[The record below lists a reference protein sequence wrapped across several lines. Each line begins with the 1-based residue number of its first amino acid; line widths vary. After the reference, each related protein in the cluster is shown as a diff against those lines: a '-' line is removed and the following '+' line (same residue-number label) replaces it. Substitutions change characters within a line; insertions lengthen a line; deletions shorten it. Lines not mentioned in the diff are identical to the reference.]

1 LRPRLACYSFETNYS
16 ALATLKIFHF
26 AAVRV
31 GGKPPDQNN
40 TRPTNGSEGTA
51 MASNDYND
59 QDRHEDIKVLHGMGY
74 AQELSRSM
82 SKFSNFAISFS
93 IICILS
99 GGINSFAQ
107 AISSVGGAGAGIGWI
122 VGCVLSG
129 MFALAMAQ
137 IASAFPTAGGLY
149 HWASILGGRFWGWL
163 TAWLNLLGLIT
174 VLGAINIGTA
184 YFFQGTFGA
193 MFGTTGADGAVT
205 PWPSSDMEI
214 VLFVAVI
221 TAIQALF
228 NHLGIKITT
237 FLTDVSGY
245 IIFVT
250 TAVLVLACLFY
261 APAIDISRL
270 WTFTNYSG
278 DAGGGVFPA
287 SDNMGYLFLLC
298 LLLPVYTITGYDA
311 SAHTSEET
319 KNAATSVPKGI
330 VNAVIW
336 SSLVG
341 WVMICA
347 ITLAIPDLAVAA
359 SQGFGMFFATMDA
372 ILPAGLKTVLYLGI
386 LIAQF
391 LCGLAT
397 VTSASRM
404 LFAFSRDNGM
414 PVGSKALATV
424 SPKYRTPV
432 NAIWTATVLCIL
444 YVVLAMS
451 IKVAG
456 TSIYVIVVNST
467 LVFLFLSFT
476 VPLVAG
482 LFAYGTAK
490 WPNPG
495 PWAMSGGTYKLVTV
509 LSVVGMGVI
518 LFIAVAPPNDRV
530 LWIVLGFLA
539 LAIVVWVLFEGRRF
553 QGPPIGDEV
562 KRRAAAIAAAEKAVG
577 QQA

>member
-1 LRPRLACYSFETNYS
+1 
-16 ALATLKIFHF
+16 
-26 AAVRV
+26 
-31 GGKPPDQNN
+31 
-40 TRPTNGSEGTA
+40 
-51 MASNDYND
+51 MASDDYTD
-59 QDRHEDIKVLHGMGY
+59 KAAHEDMKVLHGMGY

-122 VGCVLSG
+122 VGCLLSG

-184 YFFQGTFGA
+184 YFFAGTFGA
-193 MFGTTGADGAVT
+193 LFGFTGTDMQVVT
-205 PWPSSDMEI
+205 
-214 VLFVAVI
+214 FVAAI
-221 TAIQALF
+221 TIVQALF

-237 FLTDVSGY
+237 MLTDLSGY
-245 IIFVT
+245 LIFAT
-250 TAVLVLACLFY
+250 TALLVLACLYF

-270 WTFTNYSG
+270 WTFTNFSG
-278 DAGGGVFPA
+278 EAGGNVFPQT
-287 SDNMGYLFLLC
+287 DNTTYLFLLC

-319 KNAATSVPKGI
+319 KNAATSVPSGI
-330 VNAVIW
+330 VSAVIW
-336 SSLVG
+336 SSIVG
-341 WVMICA
+341 WIMICS

-359 SQGFGMFFATMDA
+359 GQGWGMFFATMDA
-372 ILPAGLKTVLYLGI
+372 IMPAGLKTVLYLGI

-404 LFAFSRDNGM
+404 LFAFSRDDGM
-414 PVGSKALATV
+414 PVASKALATV

-432 NAIWTATVLCIL
+432 NAIWTATALCIL

-451 IKVAG
+451 IKIAG

-476 VPLVAG
+476 IPLVAG

-490 WPNPG
+490 WPSPG
-495 PWAMSGGTYKLVTV
+495 PWAMSAGVYKLVTV

-518 LFIAVAPPNDRV
+518 LFIAVAPPNERV
-530 LWIVLGFLA
+530 LYVVAGFIALA
-539 LAIVVWVLFEGRRF
+539 LVLWFAVENRRFEG
-553 QGPPIGDEV
+553 PPTGDRIAAR
-562 KRRAAAIAAAEKAVG
+562 KAAIAAAEAAVG
-577 QQA
+577 QKG

>member
-1 LRPRLACYSFETNYS
+1 
-16 ALATLKIFHF
+16 
-26 AAVRV
+26 
-31 GGKPPDQNN
+31 
-40 TRPTNGSEGTA
+40 
-51 MASNDYND
+51 MASDDYSD
-59 QDRHEDIKVLHGMGY
+59 KSKHEDMKVLHGMGY

-122 VGCVLSG
+122 VGCLLSG
-129 MFALAMAQ
+129 MFALSMAQ
-137 IASAFPTAGGLY
+137 VASAFPTAGGLY
-149 HWASILGGRFWGWL
+149 HWASILGNRFWGWL

-184 YFFQGTFGA
+184 YFFAGTFGPD
-193 MFGTTGADGAVT
+193 FGFTGTDWQVVG
-205 PWPSSDMEI
+205 
-214 VLFVAVI
+214 FVAVI
-221 TAIQALF
+221 TVAQAIF
-228 NHLGIKITT
+228 NHVGIKATT
-237 FLTDVSGY
+237 FLTDISGY
-245 IIFVT
+245 IIFAT
-250 TAVLVLACLFY
+250 TALLVVACLYY

-278 DAGGGVFPA
+278 EAGGNVFPQ
-287 SDNMGYLFLLC
+287 SDNVGYLFLLC

-319 KNAATSVPKGI
+319 KNAAHSVPKGI
-330 VNAVIW
+330 IHAVFW
-336 SSLVG
+336 SSIIG

-347 ITLAIPDLAVAA
+347 ITLAIPDMAVAA
-359 SQGFGMFFATMDA
+359 SQGWGMFFGTINA
-372 ILPAGLKTVLYLGI
+372 IMPAGLAKVIFLGI

-404 LFAFSRDNGM
+404 LFAFSRDDGM
-414 PVGSKALATV
+414 PVGSKALASV
-424 SPKYRTPV
+424 SPKFRTPV
-432 NAIWTATVLCIL
+432 NAIWTSTVLCIL
-444 YVVLAMS
+444 YVLLAMS

-476 VPLVAG
+476 IPLVAAM
-482 LFAYGTAK
+482 FAFGTAK

-495 PWAMSGGTYKLVTV
+495 PWAMSAGVYKLVTV
-509 LSVVGMGVI
+509 LSVVGMAVI
-518 LFIAVAPPNDRV
+518 LFIAVAPPNERV
-530 LWIVLGFLA
+530 LYVVAGAVALA
-539 LAIVVWVLFEGRRF
+539 LILWFAVENRRFEG
-553 QGPPIGDEV
+553 PPTGERIAAR
-562 KRRAAAIAAAEKAVG
+562 KAAIAAAEAAVG
-577 QQA
+577 EKG

>member
-1 LRPRLACYSFETNYS
+1 
-16 ALATLKIFHF
+16 
-26 AAVRV
+26 
-31 GGKPPDQNN
+31 
-40 TRPTNGSEGTA
+40 
-51 MASNDYND
+51 MASDDYTD
-59 QDRHEDIKVLHGMGY
+59 KHHHEDVKVLHGMGY

-122 VGCVLSG
+122 VGCLLSG
-129 MFALAMAQ
+129 MFALSMAQ

-149 HWASILGGRFWGWL
+149 HWGSILGNRFVGWL

-184 YFFQGTFGA
+184 YFFAGTFGS
-193 MFGTTGADGAVT
+193 MFGFTGTDGQVVA
-205 PWPSSDMEI
+205 
-214 VLFVAVI
+214 FVAVI
-221 TAIQALF
+221 TIIQAIF
-228 NHLGIKITT
+228 NHIGIKATT
-237 FLTDVSGY
+237 FLTDISGW
-245 IIFVT
+245 IIFAT
-250 TAVLVLACLFY
+250 TAVLVVACLWF

-270 WTFTNYSG
+270 WTFHNFSG
-278 DAGGGVFPA
+278 EAGGNVFPQ

-319 KNAATSVPKGI
+319 KNAAHSVPRGIVTSVF
-330 VNAVIW
+330 W

-347 ITLAIPDLAVAA
+347 ITLAIPDLATAA
-359 SQGFGMFFATMDA
+359 GQGWGMFFATMDA
-372 ILPAGLKTVLYLGI
+372 ILPAGLKTILYLGI
-386 LIAQF
+386 LITQL

-404 LFAFSRDNGM
+404 LFAFSRDDGM

-444 YVVLAMS
+444 YVIMAMM
-451 IKVAG
+451 IKVG
-456 TSIYVIVVNST
+456 ETSIYVIVVNST

-482 LFAYGTAK
+482 VFAYGTAK

-495 PWAMSGGTYKLVTV
+495 PWAMSSGVYKLVTL
-509 LSVVGMGVI
+509 LSVIGMAVI
-518 LFIAVAPPNDRV
+518 LFIAVAPPNERV
-530 LWIVLGFLA
+530 LYVVLGFIALA
-539 LAIVVWVLFEGRRF
+539 LVFWVTVENRRFEG
-553 QGPPIGDEV
+553 PPTGERI
-562 KRRAAAIAAAEKAVG
+562 AARKAVIAAAEAAVG
-577 QQA
+577 EKG

>member
-1 LRPRLACYSFETNYS
+1 
-16 ALATLKIFHF
+16 
-26 AAVRV
+26 
-31 GGKPPDQNN
+31 
-40 TRPTNGSEGTA
+40 
-51 MASNDYND
+51 MASDYSD
-59 QDRHEDIKVLHGMGY
+59 KDHKEDIKVLHGMGY

-122 VGCVLSG
+122 VGCLLSG

-149 HWASILGGRFWGWL
+149 HWASILGNRFWGWL

-184 YFFQGTFGA
+184 YFFAGTFGGL
-193 MFGTTGADGAVT
+193 FGFTGTDGQ
-205 PWPSSDMEI
+205 I
-214 VLFVAVI
+214 VAFVAAI
-221 TAIQALF
+221 TILQALF
-228 NHLGIKITT
+228 NHLGIKVTT
-237 FLTDVSGY
+237 MLTDISGY
-245 IIFVT
+245 IIFAT
-250 TAVLVLACLFY
+250 TAVLVLACLYF

-278 DAGGGVFPA
+278 EAGGNVFPQ
-287 SDNMGYLFLLC
+287 SDSVGYLFLLC

-319 KNAATSVPKGI
+319 KNAATSVPRGI
-330 VNAVIW
+330 VTAVFW

-341 WVMICA
+341 WIMICA
-347 ITLAIPDLAVAA
+347 ITLAIPDMAVAA
-359 SQGFGMFFATMDA
+359 GQGWGMFFATMDA
-372 ILPAGLKTVLYLGI
+372 ILPAGLKTVLYAGI

-404 LFAFSRDNGM
+404 LFAFSRDDGL
-414 PVGSKALATV
+414 PFGSKALASV

-444 YVVLAMS
+444 YVMLALS

-476 VPLVAG
+476 IPLIAG
-482 LFAYGTAK
+482 LLAYGTPK

-495 PWAMSGGTYKLVTV
+495 PWAMSAGLYKLVTV
-509 LSVVGMGVI
+509 LAIIGMGVI
-518 LFIAVAPPNDRV
+518 LYIAVAPPNGRV
-530 LWIVLGFLA
+530 LWVVLGFIALA
-539 LAIVVWVLFEGRRF
+539 LILWFAVENRRFEG
-553 QGPPIGDEV
+553 PPTGDRIAAR
-562 KRRAAAIAAAEKAVG
+562 KAAIAAAERAVG
-577 QQA
+577 EAT

>member
-1 LRPRLACYSFETNYS
+1 MAADDYSD
-16 ALATLKIFHF
+16 KH
-26 AAVRV
+26 
-31 GGKPPDQNN
+31 K
-40 TRPTNGSEGTA
+40 
-51 MASNDYND
+51 
-59 QDRHEDIKVLHGMGY
+59 HEDVKILHGMGY

-122 VGCVLSG
+122 VGCILSG

-184 YFFQGTFGA
+184 YFFAGTFGS
-193 MFGTTGADGAVT
+193 MFGFSGTDGQVVT
-205 PWPSSDMEI
+205 
-214 VLFVAVI
+214 FVAAI
-221 TAIQALF
+221 TIIQALF
-228 NHLGIKITT
+228 NHVGIKVTT
-237 FLTDVSGY
+237 MLTDVSGY
-245 IIFVT
+245 IIFAT

-278 DAGGGVFPA
+278 EAGGNVFPA

-319 KNAATSVPKGI
+319 KNAAHSVPRGIVTSVF
-330 VNAVIW
+330 W
-336 SSLVG
+336 SSLIG
-341 WVMICA
+341 WIMICA
-347 ITLAIPDLAVAA
+347 ITVAIPDLSVAA
-359 SQGFGMFFATMDA
+359 SQGWGMFYATMDA
-372 ILPAGLKTVLYLGI
+372 ILPSGLKNVLYLGI
-386 LIAQF
+386 LIAQL

-404 LFAFSRDNGM
+404 LFAFSRDDGM

-444 YVVLAMS
+444 YVILAMS
-451 IKVAG
+451 IKVGG

-495 PWAMSGGTYKLVTV
+495 PWAMSSGVYKLVTV
-509 LSVVGMGVI
+509 LSVVGMAVI
-518 LFIAVAPPNDRV
+518 LFIAVAPPNERV
-530 LWIVLGFLA
+530 LWVVLGFIALA
-539 LAIVVWVLFEGRRF
+539 LVLWVTVENRRFEG
-553 QGPPIGDEV
+553 PPTGERI
-562 KRRAAAIAAAEKAVG
+562 AARKAVIAAAEAAVG
-577 QQA
+577 EKG

>member
-1 LRPRLACYSFETNYS
+1 MAENYDDK
-16 ALATLKIFHF
+16 AQH
-26 AAVRV
+26 
-31 GGKPPDQNN
+31 DD
-40 TRPTNGSEGTA
+40 
-51 MASNDYND
+51 M
-59 QDRHEDIKVLHGMGY
+59 KVLHGMGY

-122 VGCVLSG
+122 VGCALSG

-149 HWASILGGRFWGWL
+149 HWSSILGGRFLGWL

-184 YFFQGTFGA
+184 YFFQGAFGA
-193 MFGTTGADGAVT
+193 MFGTVGADGAIT
-205 PWPSSDMEI
+205 PFPNSDMEI
-214 VLFVAVI
+214 VGFVAVI
-221 TAIQALF
+221 TIIQAIF
-228 NHLGIKITT
+228 NHVGIKATT
-237 FLTDVSGY
+237 FLTDISGY
-245 IIFVT
+245 LIFAT
-250 TAVLVLACLFY
+250 TAVLVIACLWF

-278 DAGGGVFPA
+278 DAGGGIFPQ

-319 KNAATSVPKGI
+319 KNAAMSVPQGI
-330 VNAVIW
+330 VSAVLW

-347 ITLAIPDLAVAA
+347 IMLAVPDMAA
-359 SQGFGMFFATMDA
+359 GAAQGGLVFF
-372 ILPAGLKTVLYLGI
+372 KTVEAIMPSSLMLVIYLGI
-386 LIAQF
+386 FIAQ
-391 LCGLAT
+391 LICGLAT

-404 LFAFSRDNGM
+404 LFAFSRDDGM

-432 NAIWTATVLCIL
+432 NAIWTATVLSIL

-451 IKVAG
+451 IKLAG
-456 TSIYVIVVNST
+456 TSIYFIVVNST

-476 VPLVAG
+476 VPLIAG
-482 LFAYGTAK
+482 MFAYGTSK
-490 WPNPG
+490 WPTPG
-495 PWAMSGGTYKLVTV
+495 PWAMSGGLYKLVTV

-518 LFIAVAPPNDRV
+518 LFIAVAPPNGRV
-530 LWIVLGFLA
+530 LYIVAGFIA
-539 LAIVVWVLFEGRRF
+539 LAMVLWFAVENRRFEG
-553 QGPPIGDEV
+553 PPTGEKIAAR
-562 KRRAAAIAAAEKAVG
+562 KAAIAAAEAAVG
-577 QQA
+577 QK

>member
-1 LRPRLACYSFETNYS
+1 MAPSDYTD
-16 ALATLKIFHF
+16 K
-26 AAVRV
+26 
-31 GGKPPDQNN
+31 DQ
-40 TRPTNGSEGTA
+40 SE
-51 MASNDYND
+51 DL
-59 QDRHEDIKVLHGMGY
+59 KVLHGMGY

-107 AISSVGGAGAGIGWI
+107 AISSVGGAGAGIGWN

-137 IASAFPTAGGLY
+137 IASSFPTAGGLY

-184 YFFQGTFGA
+184 YFFAGTFGS
-193 MFGTTGADGAVT
+193 MFGFTGTDMQVVVFVAAVT
-205 PWPSSDMEI
+205 A
-214 VLFVAVI
+214 L
-221 TAIQALF
+221 QALF

-237 FLTDVSGY
+237 MLTDISGY
-245 IIFVT
+245 IIFAT
-250 TAVLVLACLFY
+250 TAVLVLACLYY

-278 DAGGGVFPA
+278 EAGGNVFPQ

-319 KNAATSVPKGI
+319 KSAATSVPKGI

-336 SSLVG
+336 SSLIG
-341 WVMICA
+341 WIMICA
-347 ITLAIPDLAVAA
+347 ITLAIPDMATAA
-359 SQGFGMFFATMDA
+359 GQGWGMFYATMDA
-372 ILPAGLKTVLYLGI
+372 ILPSGIKNVMYLGI
-386 LIAQF
+386 LIAQL

-404 LFAFSRDNGM
+404 LFAFSRDDGM
-414 PVGSKALATV
+414 PVGSKALASV

-444 YVVLAMS
+444 YVLLAMS
-451 IKVAG
+451 IKIEG

-490 WPNPG
+490 WPTPG
-495 PWAMSGGTYKLVTV
+495 PWAMSAGTYKLVTV

-518 LFIAVAPPNDRV
+518 LFIAIAPPNERV
-530 LWIVLGFLA
+530 LWVVLGFLGLA
-539 LAIVVWVLFEGRRF
+539 LVLWFLVENRRF
-553 QGPPIGDEV
+553 QGPPTGDMIA
-562 KRRAAAIAAAEKAVG
+562 KRAAVIAAAEKAVG
-577 QQA
+577 QKA

>member
-1 LRPRLACYSFETNYS
+1 MADDYSD
-16 ALATLKIFHF
+16 KD
-26 AAVRV
+26 
-31 GGKPPDQNN
+31 K
-40 TRPTNGSEGTA
+40 
-51 MASNDYND
+51 
-59 QDRHEDIKVLHGMGY
+59 HEDIKVLHGMGY

-122 VGCVLSG
+122 VGCLLSG

-149 HWASILGGRFWGWL
+149 HWASILGNRFWGWL

-184 YFFQGTFGA
+184 YFFAGTFGSLIG
-193 MFGTTGADGAVT
+193 FTGTDTQVV
-205 PWPSSDMEI
+205 I
-214 VLFVAVI
+214 FVAVI
-221 TAIQALF
+221 TAAQALL
-228 NHLGIKITT
+228 NHLGIKVTT
-237 FLTDVSGY
+237 MLTDISGY
-245 IIFVT
+245 IIFAT
-250 TAVLVLACLFY
+250 TAVLVVACLWF
-261 APAIDISRL
+261 APAIDFSRL
-270 WTFTNYSG
+270 WTFTNFSG
-278 DAGGGVFPA
+278 EAGGNVFPA
-287 SDNMGYLFLLC
+287 NDNMGYLFLLC

-319 KNAATSVPKGI
+319 KGAASSVPKGI
-330 VNAVIW
+330 VNAVVA

-347 ITLAIPDLAVAA
+347 ITLAIPDMAVAA
-359 SQGFGMFFATMDA
+359 GQGWGMFFGTMDT
-372 ILPAGLKTVLYLGI
+372 IMPQGLKTVLYLGI
-386 LIAQF
+386 LIAQL

-404 LFAFSRDNGM
+404 LFAFSRDDGM
-414 PVGSKALATV
+414 PIGSKTLASV
-424 SPKYRTPV
+424 SPRYRTPV
-432 NAIWTATVLCIL
+432 AAIWTATVLCIL
-444 YVVLAMS
+444 YVVLALS
-451 IKVAG
+451 IKLDG

-482 LFAYGTAK
+482 LFAYGTPK

-495 PWAMSGGTYKLVTV
+495 PWAMSAGVYKLVTV
-509 LSVVGMGVI
+509 LAIVGMGVI
-518 LFIAVAPPNDRV
+518 LFIAVAPPNERV
-530 LWIVLGFLA
+530 LYVVLGFIALA
-539 LAIVVWVLFEGRRF
+539 LILWVAVEGRRF
-553 QGPPIGDEV
+553 KGPPIGDEIA
-562 KRRAAAIAAAEKAVG
+562 KRKAIIAAAERAVG
-577 QQA
+577 EVA

>member
-1 LRPRLACYSFETNYS
+1 MAIDDYTDHHRKEDV
-16 ALATLKIFHF
+16 KI
-26 AAVRV
+26 
-31 GGKPPDQNN
+31 
-40 TRPTNGSEGTA
+40 
-51 MASNDYND
+51 
-59 QDRHEDIKVLHGMGY
+59 LHGMGY

-107 AISSVGGAGAGIGWI
+107 AIGSVGGAGAGLGWI
-122 VGCVLSG
+122 VGCAVSA
-129 MFALAMAQ
+129 MFALSMAQ

-149 HWASILGGRFWGWL
+149 HWGSILGNRFWGWL

-184 YFFQGTFGA
+184 YYFAGTFGA
-193 MFGTTGADGAVT
+193 SVGYTGT
-205 PWPSSDMEI
+205 DMQI
-214 VLFVAVI
+214 VVFVAAI
-221 TAIQALF
+221 TAVQALF

-237 FLTDVSGY
+237 FLTDISGY
-245 IIFVT
+245 IIFLT
-250 TAVLVLACLFY
+250 TAVLIVACLYY
-261 APAIDISRL
+261 APHLDVSRL

-278 DAGGGVFPA
+278 DAGGGTFPQ
-287 SDNMGYLFLLC
+287 SDNMAYLFLLC

-319 KNAATSVPKGI
+319 KNASTSVPRGI
-330 VNAVIW
+330 VTSVMW
-336 SSLVG
+336 SSLIG

-347 ITLAIPDLAVAA
+347 IMLAIPDMAA
-359 SQGFGMFFATMDA
+359 GAKQGFNVFFNTMDA
-372 ILPAGLKTVLYLGI
+372 ILPAGLKLAIYVGI

-404 LFAFSRDNGM
+404 LFAFSRDDGVPGM
-414 PVGSKALATV
+414 SKTLSTV

-432 NAIWTATVLCIL
+432 AAIWTATVLCIL
-444 YVVLAMS
+444 YVILAML
-451 IKVAG
+451 IKVG
-456 TSIYVIVVNST
+456 DTSIYVIVVNST

-476 VPLVAG
+476 IPLMAG

-495 PWAMSGGTYKLVTV
+495 PWAMSTGTYKLVTV
-509 LSVVGMGVI
+509 LSLVGMGVI
-518 LFIAVAPPNDRV
+518 LFIAVAPPNRVV
-530 LWIVLGFLA
+530 LWIVLGFIALA
-539 LAIVVWVLFEGRRF
+539 LVTWTVVENRRF
-553 QGPPIGDEV
+553 KGPPIGDEV
-562 KRRAAAIAAAEKAVG
+562 KKRAAAIAAAEKAVG
-577 QQA
+577 QSA

>member
-1 LRPRLACYSFETNYS
+1 VTIMADDYTDRDHKEDV
-16 ALATLKIFHF
+16 KI
-26 AAVRV
+26 
-31 GGKPPDQNN
+31 
-40 TRPTNGSEGTA
+40 
-51 MASNDYND
+51 
-59 QDRHEDIKVLHGMGY
+59 LHGMGY

-122 VGCVLSG
+122 VGCLLSG

-149 HWASILGGRFWGWL
+149 HWASILGNRFWGWL

-184 YFFQGTFGA
+184 YFFAGSFGG
-193 MFGTTGADGAVT
+193 MFGFTGT
-205 PWPSSDMEI
+205 DMQ
-214 VLFVAVI
+214 VVVFVAVI
-221 TAIQALF
+221 TVLQALF
-228 NHLGIKITT
+228 NHMGIKVTT
-237 FLTDVSGY
+237 MLTDISGY
-245 IIFVT
+245 IIFAT
-250 TAVLVLACLFY
+250 TAVLVLACLYF

-270 WTFTNYSG
+270 WTFTNFSG
-278 DAGGGVFPA
+278 AAGGGVFPE
-287 SDNMGYLFLLC
+287 STNMGYLFLLC

-319 KNAATSVPKGI
+319 RGAATSVPRGI

-336 SSLVG
+336 SSLIG
-341 WVMICA
+341 WIMVIA

-359 SQGFGMFFATMDA
+359 GQGWGMFFATMDA
-372 ILPAGLKTVLYLGI
+372 ILPSGLKNVLYLGI
-386 LIAQF
+386 FIAQL

-404 LFAFSRDNGM
+404 LFAFSRDGGV
-414 PVGSKALATV
+414 PVGSKALALV
-424 SPKYRTPV
+424 SPTYRTPV
-432 NAIWTATVLCIL
+432 TAIWTATVLSIL

-467 LVFLFLSFT
+467 LIFLFLSFT
-476 VPLVAG
+476 IPLVAG
-482 LFAYGTAK
+482 VFAYGTAK
-490 WPNPG
+490 WPTPG
-495 PWAMSGGTYKLVTV
+495 PWAMSAGVYKLVTV
-509 LSVVGMGVI
+509 LSVVGMAVI
-518 LFIAVAPPNDRV
+518 LFIAIAPPNERV
-530 LWIVLGFLA
+530 LWVVVGFIAVALVL
-539 LAIVVWVLFEGRRF
+539 WVAVENRRFEG
-553 QGPPIGDEV
+553 PPTGD
-562 KRRAAAIAAAEKAVG
+562 RIAARKVAIAAAEAAVG
-577 QQA
+577 EKG

>member
-1 LRPRLACYSFETNYS
+1 MADNY
-16 ALATLKIFHF
+16 TDMEHK
-26 AAVRV
+26 
-31 GGKPPDQNN
+31 
-40 TRPTNGSEGTA
+40 
-51 MASNDYND
+51 
-59 QDRHEDIKVLHGMGY
+59 EDVKVLHGMGY

-122 VGCVLSG
+122 VGCLLSG

-184 YFFQGTFGA
+184 YFFAGTFGG
-193 MFGTTGADGAVT
+193 MFGFTGT
-205 PWPSSDMEI
+205 DMQV

-221 TAIQALF
+221 TAGQALF
-228 NHLGIKITT
+228 NHLGIKVTT
-237 FLTDVSGY
+237 MLTDVSGY
-245 IIFVT
+245 IIFAT
-250 TAVLVLACLFY
+250 TAVLVVACLFY

-278 DAGGGVFPA
+278 EVGGNVFPQ
-287 SDNMGYLFLLC
+287 SDNVGYLFLLC

-319 KNAATSVPKGI
+319 KSAATSVPRGI
-330 VNAVIW
+330 VTAVIW

-341 WVMICA
+341 WVMVCA
-347 ITLAIPDLAVAA
+347 ITLAIPDMAVAA
-359 SQGFGMFFATMDA
+359 GQGWGMFYATMDA
-372 ILPAGLKTVLYLGI
+372 ILPAGLKTLIYLGI
-386 LIAQF
+386 LITQL

-404 LFAFSRDNGM
+404 LFAFSRDDGM

-432 NAIWTATVLCIL
+432 NAIWTATVLSIL

-467 LVFLFLSFT
+467 LVFLFLSFS

-495 PWAMSGGTYKLVTV
+495 PWAMAAGTYKLVTV
-509 LSVVGMGVI
+509 LSVVGMAVI
-518 LFIAVAPPNDRV
+518 LFIAVAPPNERV
-530 LWIVLGFLA
+530 LWVVVGFIALA
-539 LAIVVWVLFEGRRF
+539 LVMWVLVENRRFEG
-553 QGPPIGDEV
+553 PPTGEKI
-562 KRRAAAIAAAEKAVG
+562 AARKAVIAAAEKAVG
-577 QQA
+577 EAG

>member
-1 LRPRLACYSFETNYS
+1 
-16 ALATLKIFHF
+16 
-26 AAVRV
+26 
-31 GGKPPDQNN
+31 
-40 TRPTNGSEGTA
+40 
-51 MASNDYND
+51 MADDYTD
-59 QDRHEDIKVLHGMGY
+59 KERHEDVKILHGMGY

-122 VGCVLSG
+122 VGCLLSG

-149 HWASILGGRFWGWL
+149 HWSSILGGRFWGWL

-184 YFFQGTFGA
+184 YFFAGTFGG
-193 MFGTTGADGAVT
+193 MFGFTGTDTQV
-205 PWPSSDMEI
+205 
-214 VLFVAVI
+214 VVFVAVI

-228 NHLGIKITT
+228 NHLGIKVTT
-237 FLTDVSGY
+237 MLTDISGY
-245 IIFVT
+245 IIFAT
-250 TAVLVLACLFY
+250 TAVLVIACLYF

-270 WTFTNYSG
+270 WTFTNFSG
-278 DAGGGVFPA
+278 EAGGNVFPQ
-287 SDNMGYLFLLC
+287 SDNVGYLFLLC

-319 KNAATSVPKGI
+319 KSAATSVPNGI
-330 VNAVIW
+330 VNAVFW
-336 SSLVG
+336 SSLIG
-341 WVMICA
+341 WIMICS

-359 SQGFGMFFATMDA
+359 GQGWGMFFGTMDA
-372 ILPAGLKTVLYLGI
+372 IMPAGLKTVIYLGI
-386 LIAQF
+386 FIAQL

-404 LFAFSRDNGM
+404 LFAFSRDDGV
-414 PVGSKALATV
+414 PGFSKALASV

-432 NAIWTATVLCIL
+432 NAIWTSTVLCIL
-444 YVVLAMS
+444 YVLLAMS
-451 IKVAG
+451 IKIAG

-495 PWAMSGGTYKLVTV
+495 PWAMSAGVYKLVTV

-518 LFIAVAPPNDRV
+518 LFIAVAPPNERV
-530 LWIVLGFLA
+530 LYVVLGFVALA
-539 LAIVVWVLFEGRRF
+539 LVFWVAVENRRF
-553 QGPPIGDEV
+553 KGPPIGDEV
-562 KRRAAAIAAAEKAVG
+562 KKRAATIAAAERAVG
-577 QQA
+577 EKA

>member
-1 LRPRLACYSFETNYS
+1 MSTDYSD
-16 ALATLKIFHF
+16 KD
-26 AAVRV
+26 
-31 GGKPPDQNN
+31 K
-40 TRPTNGSEGTA
+40 
-51 MASNDYND
+51 
-59 QDRHEDIKVLHGMGY
+59 HEDMKVLHGMGY

-122 VGCVLSG
+122 VGCLLSG

-184 YFFQGTFGA
+184 YFFQGAFGSLFA
-193 MFGTTGADGAVT
+193 STAADGTVAL
-205 PWPSSDMEI
+205 WPSSDIQI
-214 VLFVAVI
+214 VTFVAII
-221 TAIQALF
+221 TIAQALF
-228 NHLGIKITT
+228 NHLGIKVTT
-237 FLTDVSGY
+237 FLTDISGY
-245 IIFVT
+245 IIFAA
-250 TAVLVLACLFY
+250 TAVLVVACLYY
-261 APAIDISRL
+261 ATSIDISRL

-278 DAGGGVFPA
+278 DAGNGTFPQT
-287 SDNMGYLFLLC
+287 DNMGYLFLLC

-319 KNAATSVPKGI
+319 KNAAEAVPKGI
-330 VNAVIW
+330 VTAVFW

-341 WVMICA
+341 WIMICA
-347 ITLAIPDLAVAA
+347 IMLAVPNMDEGAK
-359 SQGFGMFFATMDA
+359 QGFNVFFWTMDS
-372 ILPAGLKTVLYLGI
+372 ILPPTLKNAIYIGI
-386 LIAQF
+386 LAAQF

-404 LFAFSRDNGM
+404 LFAFSRDDGL

-444 YVVLAMS
+444 YVLGAMLL
-451 IKVAG
+451 KVAG

-495 PWAMSGGTYKLVTV
+495 PWAMSGGLYKLVTV
-509 LSVVGMGVI
+509 LAVIGMGVI
-518 LFIAVAPPNDRV
+518 LFIAVAPPNERV
-530 LWIVLGFLA
+530 LYIVLGFIALA
-539 LAIVVWVLFEGRRF
+539 LILWFAVENRRFEG
-553 QGPPIGDEV
+553 PPTGERI
-562 KRRAAAIAAAEKAVG
+562 AARKATIAAAERAVG
-577 QQA
+577 EKA

>member
-1 LRPRLACYSFETNYS
+1 
-16 ALATLKIFHF
+16 
-26 AAVRV
+26 
-31 GGKPPDQNN
+31 
-40 TRPTNGSEGTA
+40 
-51 MASNDYND
+51 MASDDYTD
-59 QDRHEDIKVLHGMGY
+59 KDAHEDIKVLHGMGY

-107 AISSVGGAGAGIGWI
+107 AISSIGGAGAGLGWI
-122 VGCVLSG
+122 TGCIISG

-149 HWASILGGRFWGWL
+149 HWGSILGGRFWGWL

-184 YFFQGTFGA
+184 YYFTGTFGYLIN
-193 MFGTTGADGAVT
+193 FGG
-205 PWPSSDMEI
+205 SDTEI

-221 TAIQALF
+221 TAVQALF
-228 NHLGIKITT
+228 NHLGIKVTT
-237 FLTDVSGY
+237 FLTDISGY
-245 IIFVT
+245 IIFAT
-250 TAVLVLACLFY
+250 TAVLVVACLYY
-261 APAIDISRL
+261 APSLEFSRL

-278 DAGGGVFPA
+278 DAGNGTFPQ
-287 SDNMGYLFLLC
+287 SDNMAYLFLLC

-330 VNAVIW
+330 VSAVIW
-336 SSLVG
+336 SSLIG
-341 WVMICA
+341 WIMICA
-347 ITLAIPDLAVAA
+347 IMLAVPNMNEGAA
-359 SQGFGMFFATMDA
+359 QGFNVFFWTMDQ
-372 ILPAGLKTVLYLGI
+372 ILPTGLKTVIYVGI

-404 LFAFSRDNGM
+404 LFAFARDDGM
-414 PVGSKALATV
+414 PAGSKALSTV

-444 YVVLAMS
+444 YVLLAMS
-451 IKVAG
+451 IKVG
-456 TSIYVIVVNST
+456 ETSIYVIVVNST

-476 VPLVAG
+476 IPLVAG

-495 PWAMSGGTYKLVTV
+495 PWAMSAGLYKLVTV
-509 LSVVGMGVI
+509 LSVIGMAVI
-518 LFIAVAPPNDRV
+518 LFIAVAPPNERV
-530 LWIVLGFLA
+530 LYVVLGFIALA
-539 LAIVVWVLFEGRRF
+539 LVLWVTVENRRFEG
-553 QGPPIGDEV
+553 PPTGD
-562 KRRAAAIAAAEKAVG
+562 RIAARKAVIAAAEAAVG
-577 QQA
+577 QKA